1 MSIEL
6 MNVEGKPSAAP
17 ALSETGA
24 RKVVIIGG
32 GIAGL
37 SCGCYLQMNGI
48 QSEILEMTA
57 LPGGLCTS
65 WDRGPYVFDGC
76 LRWLLGTSPPS
87 VFHQIWTELGAFAG
101 RSIMPQDEVVRVE
114 AADGRSFSVPADL
127 DRFAA
132 DCKRMAPEDSALVDE
147 LVRDARRCAW
157 IEPPL
162 DNPLELMT
170 PREKI
175 RLGLRFLPVLP
186 VILKWKKLPLTTY
199 LAKYRNEFMREVM
212 LALAGDERM
221 SALVLMMV
229 LAFRCRNN
237 TGFVVGGSLAFAQAI
252 ADRYTRLG
260 GVFRYNTQVVSVQVE
275 QNRATGVNCAGGRF
289 IPASAVVSCA
299 DGHTTIFKMLA
310 GRYVNKSL
318 RQLYEKGDLFPA
330 LIQVSLGINRAYP
343 DVPQTLTLLLPKP
356 LAVDN
361 LTQHTRLE
369 VSVFGADAGLCP
381 EGKTVM
387 TVRASSDFDFWVQL
401 KHGDPKGYRA
411 EKKAILHEII
421 GILDRRFPGLAVCVE
436 YSDLATPSTFEDW
449 TGNWQGS
456 YEGWLPTPR
465 TLGRRIPYTLPGLK
479 DFYMGGHWVALGGGL
494 PSAAISGRYV
504 AQMICARD
512 GKPFAATK
520 P

>member
-1 MSIEL
+1 MAAEL
-6 MNVEGKPSAAP
+6 MNVETELRAAP
-17 ALSETGA
+17 AASETGA

-87 VFHQIWTELGAFAG
+87 VFHQIWTELDAFAG
-101 RSIMPQDEVVRVE
+101 RDIMPQDEVVRVE

-132 DCKRMAPEDSALVDE
+132 DCKRMAPEDAVLVDE

-170 PREKI
+170 PRQKI

-186 VILKWKKLPLTTY
+186 VILKWKRLPLTTY
-199 LAKYRNEFMREVM
+199 LAKYRNEFLREVM

-252 ADRYTRLG
+252 ADRYTGLG

-275 QNRATGVNCAGGRF
+275 KNRATGVNCADGKL

-387 TVRASSDFDFWVQL
+387 TVRASSDFDFWVKL
-401 KHGDPKGYRA
+401 KHGDPRGYRA
-411 EKKAILHEII
+411 EKKAILREII
-421 GILDRRFPGLAVCVE
+421 GILDRRFPGLAACVE

>member
-1 MSIEL
+1 
-6 MNVEGKPSAAP
+6 MNVESKLSVAPVAAE
-17 ALSETGA
+17 SGA

-87 VFHQIWTELGAFAG
+87 VFYQIWTELGAFAG
-101 RSIMPQDEVVRVE
+101 REIMPQDEVVRVE
-114 AADGRSFSVPADL
+114 GADGRAFSVQANL

-132 DCKRMAPEDSALVDE
+132 DCKRLAPEDGALVDE

-170 PREKI
+170 RLEKI
-175 RLGLRFLPVLP
+175 RLGLRFMPILP
-186 VILKWKKLPLTTY
+186 VILKWKKLPLTDY
-199 LAKYRNEFMREVM
+199 LARYKNNFLREVM

-252 ADRYTRLG
+252 ADRYTGLG
-260 GVFRYNTQVVSVQVE
+260 GTFRYNTEVVSVHVE
-275 QNRATGVNCAGGRF
+275 KSRAKGVNCADGKY

-299 DGHTTIFKMLA
+299 DGHTTIFKMLG
-310 GRYVNKSL
+310 GRYVNNSL
-318 RQLYEKGDLFPA
+318 RRLYEKGDLFPA

-343 DVPQTLTLLLPKP
+343 EVPQTLTLLLAQP

-387 TVRASSDFDFWVQL
+387 TVRASSDYDFWVKL
-401 KHGDPKGYRA
+401 KQGNPQGYRA
-411 EKKAILHEII
+411 EKKTILREII
-421 GILDRRFPGLAVCVE
+421 AILDRRFPGLAAAVE
-436 YSDLATPSTFEDW
+436 YSDLATPATFEDW

-512 GKPFAATK
+512 GKVFAATK

>member
-1 MSIEL
+1 
-6 MNVEGKPSAAP
+6 MNVETKPCEAP
-17 ALSETGA
+17 AVSEAGA

-87 VFHQIWTELGAFAG
+87 IFHQIWTELGAFAG
-101 RSIMPQDEVVRVE
+101 RKIMPQDEVVRVE
-114 AADGRSFSVPADL
+114 GVDGRSFSVQADL

-132 DCKRMAPEDSALVDE
+132 DCKRLAPEDAALIDE

-170 PREKI
+170 FREKM
-175 RLGLRFLPVLP
+175 RMGLRFMPIVP
-186 VILKWKKLPLTTY
+186 VILKWKRLHLTDY
-199 LAKYRNEFMREVM
+199 LARYRNDFLREVM

-252 ADRYTRLG
+252 ADRYAALG
-260 GVFRYNTQVVSVQVE
+260 GVFRSNTEVVSVQVE
-275 QNRATGVNCAGGRF
+275 NNRATGVNCAGGKF

-299 DGHTTIFKMLA
+299 DGHTTIFKMLG

-318 RQLYEKGDLFPA
+318 RRLYEKGDLFPA
-330 LIQVSLGINRAYP
+330 LIQVSLGVNRAYP
-343 DVPQTLTLLLPKP
+343 EVPQTLTLLLAQP

-361 LTQHTRLE
+361 LTKHTRLE

-387 TVRASSDFDFWVQL
+387 TVRAASDFDFWVKL
-401 KHGDPKGYRA
+401 KHGNPQGYRT
-411 EKKAILHEII
+411 EKKAILREII
-421 GILDRRFPGLAVCVE
+421 NILDQRFPGLAACVE

-479 DFYMGGHWVALGGGL
+479 NFYMGGHWVALGGGL

-512 GKPFAATK
+512 GIAFAATK

>member
-1 MSIEL
+1 MTVESMS
-6 MNVEGKPSAAP
+6 VTTKPRAA
-17 ALSETGA
+17 SEPSGTDA

-87 VFHQIWTELGAFAG
+87 VFHQIWTELGAFGG
-101 RSIMPQDEVVRVE
+101 RKIMPQDEIVRVE
-114 AADGRSFSVPADL
+114 SMDGRSFSVPADL
-127 DRFAA
+127 DKFAA
-132 DCKRMAPEDSALVDE
+132 DCKQLAPEDAKLIDE

-162 DNPLELMT
+162 ENPLELMSI
-170 PREKI
+170 PEKMK
-175 RLGLRFLPVLP
+175 LGLRFMPVVP
-186 VILKWKKLPLTTY
+186 VIMKWKRLPLTTY
-199 LAKYRNEFMREVM
+199 LARYRNAFLREV
-212 LALAGDERM
+212 LVALAGEERM

-237 TGFVVGGSLAFAQAI
+237 TGFVVGGSLAFAQSI

-260 GVFRYNTQVVSVQVE
+260 GVFRYNTQVTSVQVE
-275 QNRATGVNCAGGRF
+275 NNCATGVCCADGKF
-289 IPASAVVSCA
+289 LPASAVVSCA
-299 DGHTTIFKMLA
+299 DGHTTIFKMLG
-310 GRYVNKSL
+310 GRYVNKNL
-318 RQLYEKGDLFPA
+318 RQLYAKGDLFPA
-330 LIQVSLGINRAYP
+330 LIQVSLGIDQAFP
-343 DVPQTLTLLLPKP
+343 EVPQTLTLLLTQP
-356 LAVDN
+356 LVVDH
-361 LTQHTRLE
+361 LTKHTRLE
-369 VSVFGADAGLCP
+369 VSVFGADSGLCP

-387 TVRASSDFDFWVQL
+387 TIRAASEYDFWVKL
-401 KHGDPKGYRA
+401 KQGNPQGYRA
-411 EKKAILHEII
+411 EKKSILREII
-421 GILDRRFPGLAVCVE
+421 GILDRKFPGLAANVE

-494 PSAAISGRYV
+494 PSAAISGRYI
-504 AQMICARD
+504 AQMICARN
-512 GKPFAATK
+512 GKTFTATK

>member
-1 MSIEL
+1 MTIEAQ
-6 MNVEGKPSAAP
+6 PTAPPAA
-17 ALSETGA
+17 SGSNG

-48 QSEILEMTA
+48 PSEILEMTA

-76 LRWLLGTSPPS
+76 LRWLLGISPPS
-87 VFHQIWTELGAFAG
+87 VFHRIWMELGAFG
-101 RSIMPQDEVVRVE
+101 DRKIMPHDEIVRVE
-114 AADGRSFSVPADL
+114 SADGRSFSVPADL

-132 DCKRMAPEDSALVDE
+132 ECKRLAPEDSALVDE
-147 LVRDARRCAW
+147 LVRDAKRSAW
-157 IEPPL
+157 IEPPIA
-162 DNPLELMT
+162 NPLELMK

-175 RLGLRFLPVLP
+175 RLAFEFMPIVPVMLR
-186 VILKWKKLPLTTY
+186 WKRLPLMDY
-199 LAKYRNEFMREVM
+199 LARYRNPFLRDVM
-212 LALAGDERM
+212 LALAGEERM
-221 SALVLMMV
+221 SALVLVMV
-229 LAFRCRNN
+229 LAFRSRNN
-237 TGFVVGGSLAFAQAI
+237 TGFVSGGSLAFAQSI

-260 GVFRYNTQVVSVQVE
+260 GIFRFNTQVASVEVTN
-275 QNRATGVNCAGGRF
+275 NRATGVQCADGKV

-299 DGHTTIFKMLA
+299 DGHTTIFKMLG
-310 GRYVNKSL
+310 GRYVNRNILK
-318 RQLYEKGDLFPA
+318 LYEKGDLFPA
-330 LIQVSLGINRAYP
+330 LIQASFGINCAYP
-343 DVPQTLTLLLPKP
+343 DAPQTLTLLLAQP

-361 LTQHTRLE
+361 KTKHLRLE
-369 VSVFGADAGLCP
+369 ITVFNSDAGLCP

-387 TVRASSDFDFWVQL
+387 TVRAAADYDFWVKL
-401 KHGDPKGYRA
+401 KQGNPQGYRA
-411 EKKAILHEII
+411 EKKSLLKEIVA
-421 GILDRRFPGLAVCVE
+421 ILDRRFPGLAGRVE
-436 YSDLATPSTFEDW
+436 HSDLATPATFEDW

-479 DFYMGGHWVALGGGL
+479 DFYMGGHWVVLGGGL

-512 GKPFAATK
+512 GKTFAATK
-520 P
+520 A